1 MRWLNRPRK
10 FICATEISSDLMWV
24 VIGVSASNDIVM
36 FESGDGICISSSENY
51 SGPGKPHNMHSQDCR
66 GARGSLEYSRGIMN
80 RVTPVGISIGSKV
93 TVLITKQELLI
104 VLLSHIKRNRLLI
117 VAKK

>member
-66 GARGSLEYSRGIMN
+66 GARGSLEYSRGVMN
-80 RVTPVGISIGSKV
+80 RVTLDWEQSDSSDSEARVIDGVIISY
-93 TVLITKQELLI
+93 QEEPPTDCG
-104 VLLSHIKRNRLLI
+104 
-117 VAKK
+117 

>member
-1 MRWLNRPRK
+1 M
-10 FICATEISSDLMWV
+10 SSDLMPV

-51 SGPGKPHNMHSQDCR
+51 SGQGKPHNMHSQDCR
-66 GARGSLEYSRGIMN
+66 GARGSWEYSRGVMN
-80 RVTPVGISIGSKV
+80 RVTLVGISIGSRV
-93 TVLITKQELLI
+93 TVLIAEQELLM